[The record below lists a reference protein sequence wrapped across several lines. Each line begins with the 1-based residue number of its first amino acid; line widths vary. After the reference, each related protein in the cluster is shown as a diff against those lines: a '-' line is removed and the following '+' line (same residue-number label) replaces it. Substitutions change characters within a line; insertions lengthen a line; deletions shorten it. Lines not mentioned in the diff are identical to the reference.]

1 MNILLTENQYIR
13 LLLKE
18 EDLSLYKDKN
28 FDMEVQGFDK
38 NTRSIV
44 LKPGKDEE
52 IKLMLRNFGKKPII
66 FSIIKLSP
74 LITNLKTINTGK
86 QSAVIRADGF
96 LDYTFTVPK
105 TKTGTFR
112 AGFTFAYQVVEE
124 SSTPITKSISIPFYR
139 EGQDERMYACKSHVN
154 EDLLKEA
161 TDWWKTWL
169 NNQATKNRF
178 AKSFKYD
185 TSTVE
190 KHFAEYNK
198 ILSQIKMEYVFSD
211 KRNKAWVSPKFFSNG
226 YNLPITI
233 NCSMSIDARRDD
245 LNKLLIH
252 EIQHILDDYHKFHP
266 YSDMDLNTII
276 DGPKVNTEMLKKN
289 LRSVG
294 FNDTAVQSI
303 IMSYFFRLKNSINHL
318 KHPNEI
324 MSTLSEVRSILKLT
338 PNQKITKEMIIKKYR
353 NEDIMLF
360 VCQWLHSGKTLDNF
374 LNFSNSIAMGK
385 PNTADRNLA

>member
-1 MNILLTENQYIR
+1 MNILLTENQYSR

-38 NTRSIV
+38 NTGSIV

-52 IKLMLRNFGKKPII
+52 ITLMLRNFGKKPII

-86 QSAVIRADGF
+86 QSAVIRADGL

-105 TKTGTFR
+105 TKTGTFS
-112 AGFTFAYQVVEE
+112 AGFTFVYQIVG
-124 SSTPITKSISIPFYR
+124 SSTQITKSINIPFYR

-211 KRNKAWVSPKFFSNG
+211 KRNRAWVMPNFLTNG

-233 NCSMSIDARRDD
+233 NCSMSIDAGRDD

-266 YSDMDLNTII
+266 YSDMDLDTTSGN
-276 DGPKVNTEMLKKN
+276 PKVNTDVLKKN

-294 FNDTAVQSI
+294 FNDTTVQSI
-303 IMSYFFRLKNSINHL
+303 IMSYFLRLKNSINHL

-338 PNQKITKEMIIKKYR
+338 PNQKITKEMIIGNYR
-353 NEDIMLF
+353 KGDIMLF
-360 VCQWLHSGKTLDNF
+360 ICQWLYSGKTLDNF

-385 PNTADRNLA
+385 PNTTDRNLA

>member
-1 MNILLTENQYIR
+1 
-13 LLLKE
+13 
-18 EDLSLYKDKN
+18 
-28 FDMEVQGFDK
+28 
-38 NTRSIV
+38 
-44 LKPGKDEE
+44 
-52 IKLMLRNFGKKPII
+52 
-66 FSIIKLSP
+66 
-74 LITNLKTINTGK
+74 
-86 QSAVIRADGF
+86 
-96 LDYTFTVPK
+96 
-105 TKTGTFR
+105 
-112 AGFTFAYQVVEE
+112 
-124 SSTPITKSISIPFYR
+124 
-139 EGQDERMYACKSHVN
+139 
-154 EDLLKEA
+154 
-161 TDWWKTWL
+161 
-169 NNQATKNRF
+169 
-178 AKSFKYD
+178 
-185 TSTVE
+185 
-190 KHFAEYNK
+190 
-198 ILSQIKMEYVFSD
+198 MEYVFSD

-266 YSDMDLNTII
+266 YSDMDLDTTSGN
-276 DGPKVNTEMLKKN
+276 PKVNTDVLKKN

-338 PNQKITKEMIIKKYR
+338 PNQKITKEMIIKNYR
-353 NEDIMLF
+353 KDDIMLF
-360 VCQWLHSGKTLDNF
+360 ICQWLYSGKTLDNF

>member
-1 MNILLTENQYIR
+1 MNILLTENQYNR

-18 EDLSLYKDKN
+18 EYFSLYKDN
-28 FDMEVQGFDK
+28 NLDMEVQGFDK
-38 NTRSIV
+38 RDGNFV
-44 LKPGKDEE
+44 LKPGEDGE
-52 IKLMLRNFGKKPII
+52 IEIMVRSWVDNPII
-66 FSIIKLSP
+66 FNIIKVSP
-74 LITNLKTINTGK
+74 LITNLKTKNTGK
-86 QSAVIRADGF
+86 QSAIIRPNGF

-105 TKTGTFR
+105 TKTGIFT
-112 AGFTFAYQVVEE
+112 AGFTFVYQVVG
-124 SSTPITKSISIPFYR
+124 SSTQVTKSINIPFYR
-139 EGQDERMYACKSHVN
+139 EGQDERLYACKSHVN
-154 EDLLKEA
+154 EDLLKQA

-185 TSTVE
+185 NSTVE

-266 YSDMDLNTII
+266 YSDMDLDTTSGN
-276 DGPKVNTEMLKKN
+276 PKVNTDVLKKN

-338 PNQKITKEMIIKKYR
+338 PNQKITKEMIIKNYR
-353 NEDIMLF
+353 KDDIMLF
-360 VCQWLHSGKTLDNF
+360 ICQWLYSGKTLDNF